1 MFAVTKQQKKNQF
14 VCRYQTTTKKNQFV
28 RRYRTQKHRSLSIR
42 EGKFRYY
49 LFAVF
54 RTTENQKLEPTVS
67 IRIREE
73 EIFHYLFA
81 VNEQQYTT
89 IETLVS
95 IRKIKRKG
103 ILTGVVA
110 GSDEP

>member
-1 MFAVTKQQKKNQF
+1 MK
-14 VCRYQTTTKKNQFV
+14 
-28 RRYRTQKHRSLSIR
+28 
-42 EGKFRYY
+42 
-49 LFAVF
+49 
-54 RTTENQKLEPTVS
+54 PTVS

-110 GSDEP
+110 GSDVHYLLGVFVCQMNFEEEEHRPVYWFIEEELLLFVIIGLLKKKERT